1 MVNPYRS
8 LLPATV
14 GFDRLF
20 STFEE
25 LNEMLDKKKPT
36 YPPYNIYQQGEDYFI
51 ELAVAGFKE
60 DELSV
65 ELDNNVL
72 YVSGA
77 IKAQETAHIHY
88 QGLAFRDFQHKY
100 YLNENAVVGDVT
112 LEYGILKIKLLH
124 IPPKGKEPKKF
135 VINPQRLVEPGVA
148 IPNKNYGTVEC
159 ETKVSM

>member
-1 MVNPYRS
+1 MVNTYRN
-8 LLPATV
+8 LLPMTV

-25 LNEMLDKKKPT
+25 VNNILENKKPS

-60 DELSV
+60 DELNV

-72 YVSGA
+72 FVSGA
-77 IKAQETAHIHY
+77 IKAQETAHMHY
-88 QGLAFRDFQHKY
+88 QGLSRRDFQHKY
-100 YLNENAVVGDVT
+100 YLNENAVVGDVS

-135 VINPQRLVEPGVA
+135 EINS
-148 IPNKNYGTVEC
+148 K
-159 ETKVSM
+159 

>member
-1 MVNPYRS
+1 MVNTYRN
-8 LLPATV
+8 LLPMTV

-25 LNEMLDKKKPT
+25 VTNILENKKPSYT
-36 YPPYNIYQQGEDYFI
+36 PYNIYQQGEDYFI

-72 YVSGA
+72 YVTGA
-77 IKAQETAHIHY
+77 IKAQETALMHY

-100 YLNENAVVGDVT
+100 YLNENAVVGDVS

-124 IPPKGKEPKKF
+124 NLLYQLHIRG
-135 VINPQRLVEPGVA
+135 R
-148 IPNKNYGTVEC
+148 
-159 ETKVSM
+159 